1 MTDTSTVT
9 AAEPVPTLTPVPPDT
24 EACRRDRRGDVLAY
38 AAIGFMFFIV
48 VVLIFVKMD
57 QFLHDILLVIIGAM
71 VGIAKD
77 VYGFQFGSS
86 QGSQAKTDQL
96 TAIVAAQNPP
106 QA

>member
-1 MTDTSTVT
+1 MSDTSTVQP
-9 AAEPVPTLTPVPPDT
+9 ASPTV

-48 VVLIFVKMD
+48 IVLIFVHMD

-86 QGSQAKTDQL
+86 QGSQAKD
-96 TAIVAAQNPP
+96 AIIAAQTAPTPP
-106 QA
+106 TTP